1 MRNQSSDVMNSHKH
15 SSRGRLEGSNVEMR
29 IVYIG
34 DMRPGVDIGSSGQ
47 FAHYGH
53 ELEIDSDIARSLLK
67 DSASWARGN
76 SAAAKQAKQQ
86 ADRVEPEPPAMRPG
100 QIFAQQLRAVRE
112 RRRWNQQQL
121 ADRLAQL
128 GEPMDR
134 STIAKIENGSRQV
147 SLDEALRLAAALEV
161 SPVHLFTD
169 PPHEG
174 PASRK
179 YGPTPARPRV
189 RLAAKLAVSPREAR
203 MWIRGQQPL
212 RGADRKI
219 FYTEVSDEEWVAM
232 QQHGI
237 RFLLD
242 RVNAL
247 MDAVVAEDHTQID
260 EAIDA
265 INGELERHRRAAE
278 QFKQKE

>member
-1 MRNQSSDVMNSHKH
+1 V
-15 SSRGRLEGSNVEMR
+15 GTR

-34 DMRPGVDIGSSGQ
+34 DLRPGVDIGSSGQ
-47 FAHYGH
+47 FARYGH
-53 ELEIDSDIARSLLK
+53 EVEIDSDIARSLLK
-67 DSASWARGN
+67 DSANWARAN
-76 SAAAKQAKQQ
+76 SAAAKQAKQH
-86 ADRVEPEPPAMRPG
+86 AGRVEPEPPAMRPG

-121 ADRLAQL
+121 ADRLAHL
-128 GEPMDR
+128 GEPIDR

-147 SLDEALRLAAALEV
+147 SLDEALRFAAALEV

-179 YGPTPARPRV
+179 YETAPARPRV

-212 RGADRKI
+212 RDADRKT

-247 MDAVVAEDHTQID
+247 MDAVVAEDHARVD

>member
-1 MRNQSSDVMNSHKH
+1 M
-15 SSRGRLEGSNVEMR
+15 GTR
-29 IVYIG
+29 IIYIG
-34 DMRPGVDIGSSGQ
+34 AMRPGVDIGSTGQ
-47 FAHYGH
+47 FARYGH
-53 ELEIDSDIARSLLK
+53 EVEVEDDVALDLLK
-67 DSASWARGN
+67 DTASWAPAD
-76 SAAAKQAKQQ
+76 STAAKEAKRL
-86 ADRVEPEPPAMRPG
+86 ANKIELEPPAMRPG

-121 ADRLAQL
+121 ADRLAEL
-128 GEPMDR
+128 GDPMDR
-134 STIAKIENGSRQV
+134 STIAKIENGSRQI

-174 PASRK
+174 PATTKS
-179 YGPTPARPRV
+179 GTATSRPRV
-189 RLAAKLAVSPREAR
+189 RLAANLAVSPREAR
-203 MWIRGQQPL
+203 MWVRGQQPL
-212 RGADRKI
+212 HGADRKT

-242 RVNAL
+242 RINTL
-247 MDAVVAEDHTQID
+247 MDAVVAEDHARVD

-265 INGELERHRRAAE
+265 INSELERHRRTAE
-278 QFKQKE
+278 WFKQKE

>member
-1 MRNQSSDVMNSHKH
+1 M
-15 SSRGRLEGSNVEMR
+15 GTR

-34 DMRPGVDIGSSGQ
+34 GTRPGVGIGSSGLL
-47 FAHYGH
+47 APYGH
-53 ELEIDSDIARSLLK
+53 EVEVDSDVARGLLQ
-67 DSASWARGN
+67 DSTSWARAN
-76 SAAAKQAKQQ
+76 SAAAKQAKQR
-86 ADRVEPEPPAMRPG
+86 AGRVEPEPPSMRPG
-100 QIFAQQLRAVRE
+100 QILAQQLRAVRE

-121 ADRLAQL
+121 ADRLAEL
-128 GEPMDR
+128 GEPVDR

-161 SPVHLFTD
+161 SPVHLFAD
-169 PPHEG
+169 SPNEG
-174 PASRK
+174 PAGTK
-179 YGPTPARPRV
+179 YGSAPARPQV

-212 RGADRKI
+212 RGADRKT

-247 MDAVVAEDHTQID
+247 MDAVVTEDHAQID
-260 EAIDA
+260 AAIAA
-265 INGELERHRRAAE
+265 INGELERHRAAAE
-278 QFKQKE
+278 RFKQKE

>member
-1 MRNQSSDVMNSHKH
+1 M
-15 SSRGRLEGSNVEMR
+15 GTR

-34 DMRPGVDIGSSGQ
+34 GMRPGVDIGSTGQ
-47 FAHYGH
+47 FVGYGH
-53 ELEIDSDIARSLLK
+53 EVEVESDVARGLLK
-67 DSASWARGN
+67 DSASWARAN

-86 ADRVEPEPPAMRPG
+86 AGRVQPEPPAMRPG
-100 QIFAQQLRAVRE
+100 QILAGQLRAVRE

-121 ADRLAQL
+121 ADRLAEL

-169 PPHEG
+169 PPNE
-174 PASRK
+174 A
-179 YGPTPARPRV
+179 PTSTKDRSAPARPQV
-189 RLAAKLAVSPREAR
+189 RLAAKLTVSPREAR
-203 MWIRGQQPL
+203 MWVRGEQPL
-212 RGADRKI
+212 RGADRKT

-247 MDAVVAEDHTQID
+247 MDAVVTDDHAEID

-265 INGELERHRRAAE
+265 INGELERHRKAAE
-278 QFKQKE
+278 QLKKGE